1 VVAVRG
7 PLSLNATYRL
17 GGGAADDA
25 DVAAVELDSRGG
37 LGDQRGD
44 GLVVVDSAEGDLLPD
59 DHDRAGVAGPAL
71 HPDWLGGG
79 PDGGLAI
86 ARSTVYNVY
95 MTMRAV
101 QEATF
106 LILTA
111 LANGGLAI
119 ARSTVYNVYMAT
131 RAMQEATFMILTALA
146 DGAQHG
152 YGIIT
157 DVRDISGGR
166 VRLRAG
172 TLYMALDRLRADE
185 LIAVDREEVV
195 DGRLRRYYRLT
206 PEGTKLLA
214 DEAARLQA
222 HAAVALR
229 RLNLA
234 GGMAT

>member
-1 VVAVRG
+1 MYQPWPSSGQPAEPERAFR
-7 PLSLNATYRL
+7 SRT
-17 GGGAADDA
+17 GAARHRLRLTRARPACPDR
-25 DVAAVELDSRGG
+25 RGG
-37 LGDQRGD
+37 
-44 GLVVVDSAEGDLLPD
+44 SPD
-59 DHDRAGVAGPAL
+59 A
-71 HPDWLGGG
+71 
-79 PDGGLAI
+79 GLAI
-86 ARSTVYNVY
+86 ARSVIYNVC
-95 MTMRAV
+95 
-101 QEATF
+101 
-106 LILTA
+106 
-111 LANGGLAI
+111 
-119 ARSTVYNVYMAT
+119 MAT

-157 DVRDISGGR
+157 DVRDISGGQ

-206 PEGTKLLA
+206 PAGTKLLA